1 MTRVP
6 LSPSSLSPTITTHR
20 LQETRAFYERHF
32 GARAVFDCGWY
43 VQLKLSG
50 GVEICLMA
58 PQEDAQ
64 TYQGGLTLNLRVDDV
79 DAAHAVPRRADIP
92 IVIPLEDHPWGDR
105 GFGVVD
111 PSGVVVYCFKPIAPS
126 AEFAPSFKEAR
137 T

>member
-6 LSPSSLSPTITTHR
+6 LSPSNLSPTITTRR

-32 GARAVFDCGWY
+32 GAQAVFDCGWY
-43 VQLKLSG
+43 VQLKLSSD
-50 GVEICLMA
+50 VEVCLMA

-64 TYQGGLTLNLRVDDV
+64 TYQGGVTLNLRVDDV
-79 DAAHAVPRRADIP
+79 DVAHAVLRRAAVP

-105 GFGVVD
+105 GFGVAD

-126 AEFAPSFKEAR
+126 AEFAPFFKEAQ